1 MAKLYLA
8 GVGPGGAG
16 LVTLAAK
23 RAAETADVVAYPVRE
38 HGEKSAALDI
48 ISGAAD
54 IKETCELVFPMSAPE
69 AERKRARHAAAEKLA
84 ALLSRNKTVCMVTL
98 GDVSVYSTCGYVRGF
113 VESAGFETETI
124 PGITSFSAAAAAAGV
139 NLCEG
144 NESVAV
150 VSGVRGAAELERL
163 VDGFDTVVVM
173 KAARSMGIIYETL
186 KKRGL
191 LETSFA
197 ARSVG
202 MDGGGI
208 FPVSPN
214 ESGYFTTVI
223 IKK

>member
-1 MAKLYLA
+1 M
-8 GVGPGGAG
+8 
-16 LVTLAAK
+16 VTFVATPIGNLGDITL
-23 RAAETADVVAYPVRE
+23 RALDALREADVVFCEDTRHSLKLLNYYE
-38 HGEKSAALDI
+38 
-48 ISGAAD
+48 
-54 IKETCELVFPMSAPE
+54 IKKPLVSCHKFNEL
-69 AERKRARHAAAEKLA
+69 AAAEKLA